1 MKTYKGE
8 DFDRIMLKLDN
19 DNFDTDQELKN
30 ITHEIMTVAAQS
42 KQFKRCIEALTKR
55 LLTTA
60 MAGGDVS
67 KQLAAVYSMGLVTG
81 VIWEKETAQ
90 TSKAVEELERMI
102 Q

>member
-8 DFDRIMLKLDN
+8 DFDRIMVKLDN
-19 DNFDTDQELKN
+19 ENFDTDKELKE
-30 ITHEIMTVAAQS
+30 ITHEIMTVVAQT
-42 KQFKRCIEALTKR
+42 KQFKRAIDALTKR

-67 KQLAAVYSMGLVTG
+67 RQLAAVYSMGLVAG
-81 VIWEKETAQ
+81 VLWEKETAQ